1 MMPTT
6 KTTIS
11 ELTSLSPSATPMST
25 AYIPATNVTRV
36 SNTTTSTNETISAHT
51 NATTPTT
58 AITTTT
64 AATTTFPTMYT
75 GDKHVPDLL
84 KVEK

>member
-6 KTTIS
+6 KSTIS
-11 ELTSLSPSATPMST
+11 ELTTLSPPATPMST
-25 AYIPATNVTRV
+25 AYIPANNVTTV
-36 SNTTTSTNETISAHT
+36 SNVTTSTNETTSAHT
-51 NATTPTT
+51 NATTPST

-64 AATTTFPTMYT
+64 VATTTFPTMYT
-75 GDKHVPDLL
+75 GDKHLPDLL

>member
-11 ELTSLSPSATPMST
+11 ELTSLSPSATPT

-36 SNTTTSTNETISAHT
+36 SNTTTSTNETTSAHT

-58 AITTTT
+58 AITITT